1 MNCVYARGLFGLFL
15 CVFGGTALGRVRR
28 KTVTAADEDPQLLRA
43 MQAEKAKQDI
53 EKLTAELR
61 DPRFELYQ
69 RSIKMGHLADAYR
82 VLGERE
88 KSNEILLS
96 QIAYIKAN
104 SKRLSTMEKHRANG
118 VNYQYKRAF
127 ELLAADSF
135 YHFLVV
141 MEWNYPPDMKFYA
154 NRICVMQSW
163 ARELERLEK
172 GELDILG
179 LSGPPRSGK
188 TGIGEL
194 FLAWV
199 CGRHPDKSILFAT
212 HTNGMAVKAQQDVL
226 SLMTDE
232 RRGYK
237 KCFPDLKLDKSVE
250 YLWIDLSPK
259 TRPNNYK
266 TLYFRGID
274 SSIAGVLEA
283 SHLIYCD
290 DLIRGIE
297 EALNPA
303 RLDNAWTK
311 YSTDIS
317 QRRTNDAVKELHIAT
332 RWSTRDPLS
341 RIEAMNEGNPRAE
354 FIRCPG
360 LDEKGESN
368 YNFPYNPLSTAHF
381 QKLREL
387 MDEVSFECIVQQNPI
402 EREGLVFSKD
412 GLLYFDGTLP
422 GKPDFVCAYCD
433 VAWGGGDYL
442 SMPVAACF
450 ETTKEAYIVDAVHS
464 PDRKE
469 TTKPLVADK
478 LIEYGVTRVHFE
490 ANNGGDEYAEDISAL
505 LKSRGYRGCAVT
517 HKRAPT
523 TRTKLDRI
531 LSAQS
536 EIKGTITDGTG
547 WRLYFLSEA
556 AQKDKPQYRVYMRHL
571 LAFNQN
577 AKAQGKQKDDAADA
591 TAGLVTHLLN
601 AGRPNRPVFL
611 NINDLYE
618 GGYM

>member
-199 CGRHPDKSILFAT
+199 CGRHPDKSVLFAT

-360 LDEKGESN
+360 LNEKGESN

-450 ETTKEAYIVDAVHS
+450 ETTKEAYIADAVHS

-611 NINDLYE
+611 NINELYE

>member
-1 MNCVYARGLFGLFL
+1 M
-15 CVFGGTALGRVRR
+15 GRVRR

-199 CGRHPDKSILFAT
+199 CGRHPDKSVLFAT

>member
-194 FLAWV
+194 FLAWI
-199 CGRHPDKSILFAT
+199 CGRHPDKSVLFAT

-556 AQKDKPQYRVYMRHL
+556 AQKEKPQYRVYMRHL

-618 GGYM
+618 GGYA

>member
-1 MNCVYARGLFGLFL
+1 MGT
-15 CVFGGTALGRVRR
+15 GGVKR
-28 KTVTAADEDPQLLRA
+28 KTVTANQENPELVQALQAD
-43 MQAEKAKQDI
+43 KAKKDI
-53 EKLTAELR
+53 EKLTAELK
-61 DPRFELYQ
+61 DPRWELYQ
-69 RSIKMGHLADAYR
+69 RSIKLGRLADAYR
-82 VLGERE
+82 ILG
-88 KSNEILLS
+88 
-96 QIAYIKAN
+96 N
-104 SKRLSTMEKHRANG
+104 SKRAKETLLFQIVYIRENSHKLHTLEKHKANG

-127 ELLAADSF
+127 ELLAPDSF

-141 MEWNYPPDMKFYA
+141 MEWNYPPEMKFYA
-154 NRICVMQSW
+154 NRICVMRDW

-199 CGRHPDKSILFAT
+199 CGRNPDKSILFAT

-237 KCFPDLKLDKSVE
+237 KCFPDLTLEKSAE
-250 YLWIDLSPK
+250 YLWIDLKPK

-266 TLYFRGID
+266 TIYFRGID

-297 EALNPA
+297 EALNPT

-317 QRRTNDAVKELHIAT
+317 QRRTNNSVKELHIAT

-341 RIEAMNEGNPRAE
+341 RIEDMNADNPRAR

-360 LDEKGESN
+360 LNANGESN
-368 YNFPYNPLSTAHF
+368 YNFPFNPLSTAHF
-381 QKLREL
+381 EKLKEL
-387 MDEVSFECIVQQNPI
+387 MDEVSFECIIQQNPI

-412 GLLYFDGTLP
+412 SLNYFDGILP
-422 GKPDFVCAYCD
+422 GKPDFSCAYCD

-442 SMPVAACF
+442 SMPFAACF
-450 ETTKEAYIVDAVHS
+450 ESLKEAYIVDVVHS

-469 TTKPLVADK
+469 TTKPLVVEK
-478 LIEYGVTRVHFE
+478 IIEYAVTRAHFE
-490 ANNGGDEYAEDISAL
+490 ANNGGDEYAEDISAG
-505 LKSRGYRGCAVT
+505 LKLRGYKGCAVT

-547 WRLYFLSEA
+547 WRLYFLSEQ
-556 AQKDKPQYRVYMRHL
+556 AQKEKPQYRMYMKHL

-591 TAGLVTHLLN
+591 TAGLVTNLLN
-601 AGRPNRPVFL
+601 VGRPNRPIFL
-611 NINDLYE
+611 NINDLY
-618 GGYM
+618 

>member
-1 MNCVYARGLFGLFL
+1 M
-15 CVFGGTALGRVRR
+15 GRVQR
-28 KTVTAADEDPQLLRA
+28 KTVTAADEDPQLLRT

-53 EKLTAELR
+53 EKLTTELR

-69 RSIKMGHLADAYR
+69 RSIKLGHLADAYR
-82 VLGERE
+82 ILGERE
-88 KSNEILLS
+88 KSNGILLS

-154 NRICVMQSW
+154 NRICVMQAW

-212 HTNGMAVKAQQDVL
+212 HTNGMAVKAQQDVW

-259 TRPNNYK
+259 VRPNNYK

-360 LDEKGESN
+360 LNEKGESN

-450 ETTKEAYIVDAVHS
+450 ETTKEAYIVDVVHS

-505 LKSRGYRGCAVT
+505 LKNRGYRGCAVT

-556 AQKDKPQYRVYMRHL
+556 AQKEKPQYRVYMRHL

-611 NINDLYE
+611 NINDLYG
-618 GGYM
+618 GGYA

>member
-1 MNCVYARGLFGLFL
+1 M
-15 CVFGGTALGRVRR
+15 GRVRR

-53 EKLTAELR
+53 EKLTAELH

-194 FLAWV
+194 FLAWI
-199 CGRHPDKSILFAT
+199 CGRHPDKSVLFAT

-547 WRLYFLSEA
+547 WRLYFLSDA

-618 GGYM
+618 GGYA

>member
-1 MNCVYARGLFGLFL
+1 M
-15 CVFGGTALGRVRR
+15 GRVRR

>member
-1 MNCVYARGLFGLFL
+1 M
-15 CVFGGTALGRVRR
+15 GRVRR

-450 ETTKEAYIVDAVHS
+450 ETTQEAYIVDAVHS

>member
-1 MNCVYARGLFGLFL
+1 M
-15 CVFGGTALGRVRR
+15 GRVQR
-28 KTVTAADEDPQLLRA
+28 KTVTAADEDPQLLRT

-53 EKLTAELR
+53 EKLTTELR

-82 VLGERE
+82 ILGERE

-96 QIAYIKAN
+96 QITYIKAN

-194 FLAWV
+194 FLAWI
-199 CGRHPDKSILFAT
+199 CGRHPDKSVLFAT
-212 HTNGMAVKAQQDVL
+212 HTNGMAVKAQQDVW

-259 TRPNNYK
+259 VRPNNYK

-360 LDEKGESN
+360 LNEKGESN

-450 ETTKEAYIVDAVHS
+450 ETTKEAYIVDVVHS

-505 LKSRGYRGCAVT
+505 LKNRGYRGCAVT

-556 AQKDKPQYRVYMRHL
+556 AQKEKPQYRVYMRHL

-611 NINDLYE
+611 NINDLYG
-618 GGYM
+618 GGYA